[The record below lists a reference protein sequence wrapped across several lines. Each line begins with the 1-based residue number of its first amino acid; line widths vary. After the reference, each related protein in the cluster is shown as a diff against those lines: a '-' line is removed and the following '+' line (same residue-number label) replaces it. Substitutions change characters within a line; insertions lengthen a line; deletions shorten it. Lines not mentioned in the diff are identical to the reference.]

1 MKKKLYIFSL
11 ISFLALIFILN
22 PLSNNLSVKANE
34 VDSLQVLKNDRAQDG
49 TIKEEAQPIYDKS
62 EAFLEDYNKKNSNSL
77 EIEVAGIVD
86 NELILL
92 AINQTEK
99 PIKNLSF
106 DLNLEGIFENERIES
121 KQNASGTLNEG
132 NIYPIKLELT
142 DEEIAQYEN
151 HAPYESVN
159 VTNVKIENVSTANY
173 WILYFINLILS
184 IIAYK
189 LGFARELPFKKEI
202 FVYIMLAIG
211 VFILTIFNLMD
222 FPITESLIIISLVL
236 GIYRFRLHLTRKKE
250 AKETT

>member
-1 MKKKLYIFSL
+1 MRRRFMKKKLYIFSL

-49 TIKEEAQPIYDKS
+49 IIKEEAQPIYDKS

-99 PIKNLSF
+99 Q
-106 DLNLEGIFENERIES
+106 IES
-121 KQNASGTLNEG
+121 KQSESGTLNEG

-142 DEEIAQYEN
+142 DEEIAQYED

-159 VTNVKIENVSTANY
+159 VTNVKIENVTTANY

-189 LGFARELPFKKEI
+189 LGFARELPLKKEI

-222 FPITESLIIISLVL
+222 FPI
-236 GIYRFRLHLTRKKE
+236 
-250 AKETT
+250 

>member
-1 MKKKLYIFSL
+1 MRRRFMKKKLYIFSL

-77 EIEVAGIVD
+77 EIEVAGIV
-86 NELILL
+86 
-92 AINQTEK
+92 
-99 PIKNLSF
+99 
-106 DLNLEGIFENERIES
+106 ENERIES

-142 DEEIAQYEN
+142 DEEIAQYETN
-151 HAPYESVN
+151 APYESVN
-159 VTNVKIENVSTANY
+159 VTNVEIENVSTANY

-189 LGFARELPFKKEI
+189 LGFARELPLKKEI

>member
-1 MKKKLYIFSL
+1 MRRRFMKKKLYIFSL

-62 EAFLEDYNKKNSNSL
+62 EAFLEDYNKKNYNSL

-99 PIKNLSF
+99 PIKNLRFDLNLEGILENEVARIVDNELILLVINQTEKLIKNLSF
-106 DLNLEGIFENERIES
+106 DLNIEGIFENERIES

-151 HAPYESVN
+151 HAPYESV
-159 VTNVKIENVSTANY
+159 
-173 WILYFINLILS
+173 
-184 IIAYK
+184 
-189 LGFARELPFKKEI
+189 
-202 FVYIMLAIG
+202 
-211 VFILTIFNLMD
+211 
-222 FPITESLIIISLVL
+222 
-236 GIYRFRLHLTRKKE
+236 
-250 AKETT
+250 

>member
-1 MKKKLYIFSL
+1 MRRRFMKKKLYIFSL

-34 VDSLQVLKNDRAQDG
+34 VDSLQV
-49 TIKEEAQPIYDKS
+49 
-62 EAFLEDYNKKNSNSL
+62 
-77 EIEVAGIVD
+77 EVAGIVD
-86 NELILL
+86 NEIILL

-151 HAPYESVN
+151 HAPYESV
-159 VTNVKIENVSTANY
+159 
-173 WILYFINLILS
+173 
-184 IIAYK
+184 
-189 LGFARELPFKKEI
+189 
-202 FVYIMLAIG
+202 
-211 VFILTIFNLMD
+211 
-222 FPITESLIIISLVL
+222 
-236 GIYRFRLHLTRKKE
+236 
-250 AKETT
+250 

>member
-1 MKKKLYIFSL
+1 
-11 ISFLALIFILN
+11 
-22 PLSNNLSVKANE
+22 
-34 VDSLQVLKNDRAQDG
+34 
-49 TIKEEAQPIYDKS
+49 
-62 EAFLEDYNKKNSNSL
+62 
-77 EIEVAGIVD
+77 
-86 NELILL
+86 
-92 AINQTEK
+92 
-99 PIKNLSF
+99 
-106 DLNLEGIFENERIES
+106 
-121 KQNASGTLNEG
+121 KQSASGTLNEG

-142 DEEIAQYEN
+142 DEEIAQYED

-159 VTNVKIENVSTANY
+159 VTNVKIENVTTANY

-189 LGFARELPFKKEI
+189 LKFARELQIMTEI
-202 FVYIMLAIG
+202 FIYIMHAIS